1 MINKIKDIII
11 IVLSLVA
18 LLSFIFNHGC
28 EVEKQHSSIDT
39 VYLKSTDR
47 YHNMPFLVEVPKP
60 YRVEIPGTPGATI
73 TIPAN
78 VDSNQVVLDYFTK
91 RSYND
96 SITND
101 SLSIYLQE
109 EVFKNELKRVKVGYR
124 WKAPTMQINKTT
136 VVEKQLMFL
145 GLEPYGNLNSFGM
158 FASADFDAKRMLL
171 GYGYDPFN
179 KTHKISVKAK
189 IRLWK
194 KKS

>member
-1 MINKIKDIII
+1 MINKLKDIII
-11 IVLSLVA
+11 IVLSIVA
-18 LLSFIFNHGC
+18 LLSFIFNRGC
-28 EVEKQHSSIDT
+28 EVEKQNSSIDT

-78 VDSNQVVLDYFTK
+78 VDSGAVVRDYFTK

-101 SLSIYLQE
+101 SVSIYLQE
-109 EVFKNELKRVKVGYR
+109 EVYKNELKRVKVGYR

-136 VVEKQLMFL
+136 VVEKQLIFL

-158 FASADFDAKRMLL
+158 FASADFDTKKALF

-194 KKS
+194 KKN

>member
-1 MINKIKDIII
+1 MISKIKDIII
-11 IVLSLVA
+11 IALSVIA
-18 LLSFIFNHGC
+18 LLSFIFNRGC
-28 EVEKQHSSIDT
+28 ESKQSNSTIDT
-39 VYLKSTDR
+39 IYIKSKDT

-78 VDSNQVVLDYFTK
+78 VDSGAVVRDYFTK

-109 EVFKNELKRVKVGYR
+109 EVYKNELKRVKVGYR
-124 WKAPTMQINKTT
+124 WKVPTMLIKETKI
-136 VVEKQLMFL
+136 VEKQLMFL

-158 FASADFDAKRMLL
+158 FASADFDTKKAMF

-179 KTHKISVKAK
+179 RFHKVSVKAK

-194 KKS
+194 KK

>member
-11 IVLSLVA
+11 IALSVIA
-18 LLSFIFNHGC
+18 LLSFIFNRGC
-28 EVEKQHSSIDT
+28 ESKQSNSTIDT

-60 YRVEIPGTPGATI
+60 YRVEIPGTQGATV

-78 VDSNQVVLDYFTK
+78 VDSGAVVRDYFTK

-96 SITND
+96 SIVND

-124 WKAPTMQINKTT
+124 WKAPTMLIKETK
-136 VVEKQLMFL
+136 VAEKQLMFI

-158 FASADFDAKRMLL
+158 FASADFDTKRAMY

-194 KKS
+194 KK

>member
-1 MINKIKDIII
+1 MIDKIKDIII
-11 IVLSLVA
+11 VALSVVA
-18 LLSFIFNHGC
+18 LLSFILNRGC
-28 EVEKQHSSIDT
+28 EAEKQHSSIDT

-78 VDSNQVVLDYFTK
+78 VDSGAVVKDYFTK

-101 SLSIYLQE
+101 SVSIYLQE
-109 EVFKNELKRVKVGYR
+109 EVFKNELKRIKVGYR
-124 WKAPTMQINKTT
+124 WKTPTMLIKETK
-136 VVEKQLMFL
+136 VVEKQLMFI

-158 FASADFDAKRMLL
+158 FASADFDTKRAMY

-189 IRLWK
+189 IRLWNK
-194 KKS
+194 KK